1 MPDQPTPPARPAD
14 DLAYYRR
21 LRRLNP
27 RPTPRC
33 CASAMSLSSAPRPSA
48 SSRSTP
54 TAPWRPNRSRGR
66 PPPPGPAHRRRC
78 APLLQTDPKTRAE
91 NLMIVDLLRNDLG
104 QICEVGT
111 VAVPPSWPRSHTPP
125 CTNSSPRSPARC
137 ARAVRPWTRSG
148 LLPRRL
154 HDGAPKLR
162 TMEII
167 DALEGEARGV
177 YSGAIGFVGYT
188 GTADLSIT
196 IRTAV
201 SHDGEL
207 TIGAG
212 GAIVLDSDPEAEYEE
227 MLLKA
232 RATLRALP

>member
-1 MPDQPTPPARPAD
+1 MQFHPESICTEHGARLVANFRDLALAGRDSGTGPYEGRAGAVPAPAD
-14 DLAYYRR
+14 DFAYYRR

-27 RPTPRC
+27 APYAALLR
-33 CASAMSLSSAPRPSA
+33 LGDLVVFSSSPGRFLKVDAARTVEAKPIKGTAPRHPDPDTDEA
-48 SSRSTP
+48 T
-54 TAPWRPNRSRGR
+54 
-66 PPPPGPAHRRRC
+66 RRALR
-78 APLLQTDPKTRAE
+78 TDPRTRAE

-104 QICEVGT
+104 QICEIGT
-111 VAVPPSWPRSHTPP
+111 VTVPSLMAVES
-125 CTNSSPRSPARC
+125 
-137 ARAVRPWTRSG
+137 
-148 LLPRRL
+148 
-154 HDGAPKLR
+154 
-162 TMEII
+162 
-167 DALEGEARGV
+167 
-177 YSGAIGFVGYT
+177 YSGVIGFVGYT

-232 RATLRALP
+232 QTTLRALPTQTYAHGEPGGR